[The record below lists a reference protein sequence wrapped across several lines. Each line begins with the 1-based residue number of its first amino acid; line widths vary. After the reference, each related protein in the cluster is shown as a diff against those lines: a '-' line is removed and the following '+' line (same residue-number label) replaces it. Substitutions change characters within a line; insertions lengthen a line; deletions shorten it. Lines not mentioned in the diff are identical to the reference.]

1 MLQGSLG
8 RIMTM
13 VENVR
18 NGLLIGAA
26 PRGEEGREPW
36 FLDPREILRTVR
48 LRWLTVLLPVALCLA
63 LAAAWTQLNPPQY
76 AASTQI
82 LIDPRGLQVV
92 KDGLTPP
99 DQASDASL
107 LLVDSQ
113 LRVLTS
119 DDVLGRAVDRFDLV
133 RDPEFQGRETLLGA
147 IKGLIARFTGRTE
160 PPAEPRLTALRIL
173 RDRVGARRLERSF
186 VLELG
191 VTSED
196 REKAA
201 RLARG
206 IAETYL
212 ARDAATR
219 SDTTRRAG
227 EAIEGRLAELRE
239 ALRQAEDKAQGFR
252 TKRGLVGTRTQLV
265 SEQQLTQ
272 LSEQLGA
279 ARAKALEAGARLR
292 QIEAVLAGGRSEAV
306 NEIVQNPTISAL
318 RGQLAGVERLRAD
331 AEETLGKRHP
341 SYMAAVVQEKALRGA
356 IEAEI
361 RRIAAASR
369 NDFEAA
375 QASARVLTTT
385 LERRKADALKVG
397 DDFVQ
402 LRELERQVEASRAVY
417 EAFLVRARELQEQQR
432 LDTSASR
439 IISPASPP
447 EKRIGPPTPVV
458 FVAAL
463 VAGLGLGLVGSLG
476 LELLAGRI
484 RSRRRLEGHLGR
496 TGLDALPRAPRAA
509 AKAAALRADFGSA
522 RGDGPYEVAL
532 ARLRHR
538 IAAAEPGV
546 KPLVVLVTAGDDR
559 AGKSLLARSLAL
571 SATADRERVV
581 LVDADPKG
589 LLTRDLGAAAPR
601 DLAGLLRAR
610 APLGDALV
618 TLPSGLRVLPRPSD
632 LPRDLAGPLAE
643 ALLRS
648 DADLVVVDLGLV
660 GGDVV
665 TERLIAEE
673 RIPVLLLAASA
684 RRGHLAAVDRALKA
698 IGANRRPRVVV
709 TDADL
714 RE

>member
-1 MLQGSLG
+1 
-8 RIMTM
+8 MTM

-18 NGLLIGAA
+18 NGLLIGAG

-36 FLDPREILRTVR
+36 FLDPREILRSVR
-48 LRWLTVLLPVALCLA
+48 LRWLTVLLPVLLFLA
-63 LAAAWTQLNPPQY
+63 AAAAWTQFNPPQY

-119 DDVLGRAVDRFDLV
+119 DDVLGRVVDRFDLA

-147 IKGLIARFTGRTE
+147 VKAMVARLTGRAE
-160 PPAEPRLTALRIL
+160 PPADPRLTALRAL

-206 IAETYL
+206 VAETYL

-227 EAIEGRLAELRE
+227 EAIESRLAELRGD
-239 ALRQAEDKAQGFR
+239 LRKAEDKAQAFR
-252 TKRGLVGTRTQLV
+252 AKHNLVGTRSQLV

-279 ARAKALEAGARLR
+279 ARAKALDAGARLR
-292 QIEAVLAGGRSEAV
+292 QIEGVLAGGPSDSV
-306 NEIVQNPTISAL
+306 NEIVQNPTIAAL

-331 AEETLGKRHP
+331 AEETLGRRHP
-341 SYMAAVVQEKALRGA
+341 SYQAALVQEKALRGT
-356 IEAEI
+356 IQAEI

-369 NDFEAA
+369 NDYQAA
-375 QASARVLTTT
+375 LASARTLADT

-402 LRELERQVEASRAVY
+402 LRELERQVEANRAVY

-447 EKRIGPPTPVV
+447 EKRLGPPTPVV
-458 FVAAL
+458 FIAAL
-463 VAGLGLGLVGSLG
+463 VAGLGVGLVGSLA
-476 LELLAGRI
+476 LELLAGRV

-496 TGLDALPRAPRAA
+496 TGLDALPRAPRGMVG
-509 AKAAALRADFGSA
+509 AAALRGTFGSA
-522 RGDGPYEVAL
+522 RGDGFYEVAV

-538 IAAAEPGV
+538 LAAADPGLT
-546 KPLVVLVTAGDDR
+546 PLVVLVSAADDR
-559 AGKSLLARSLAL
+559 AGKSALARALAL

-601 DLAGLLRAR
+601 DLAATLRDR
-610 APLGDALV
+610 ALVTDALI
-618 TLPSGLRVLPRPSD
+618 TLPSGLRVLPRPAD
-632 LPRDLAGPLAE
+632 LPRDLAGPLAD
-643 ALLRS
+643 ALMRC

-665 TERLIAEE
+665 TERLIADE
-673 RIPVLLLAASA
+673 RIPALLLAASA
-684 RRGHLAAVDRALKA
+684 RRSRLAAVDRALKA
-698 IGANRRPRVVV
+698 IGAGRRARVVV
-709 TDADL
+709 TDAGVKD
-714 RE
+714 

>member
-1 MLQGSLG
+1 
-8 RIMTM
+8 MTM

-18 NGLLIGAA
+18 NGLLIGAG

-36 FLDPREILRTVR
+36 FLDPREILRSVR
-48 LRWLTVLLPVALCLA
+48 LRWLTVLLPVLLFLA
-63 LAAAWTQLNPPQY
+63 AAAAWTQVNPPQY
-76 AASTQI
+76 TASTQI

-119 DDVLGRAVDRFDLV
+119 DDVLGRVVDRFDLAS
-133 RDPEFQGRETLLGA
+133 DPEFQGRKTLAAEVRALV
-147 IKGLIARFTGRTE
+147 ARLTGRTE
-160 PPAEPRLTALRIL
+160 PPADPRLTALRAL

-206 IAETYL
+206 VAETYL

-227 EAIEGRLAELRE
+227 EAIESRLAELRGD
-239 ALRQAEDKAQGFR
+239 LRRAEDKAQAFR
-252 TKRGLVGTRTQLV
+252 ARHNLVGTRAQLV

-279 ARAKALEAGARLR
+279 ARAKALEAGARMR
-292 QIEAVLAGGRSEAV
+292 QIEGVLAGGPSDSV
-306 NEIVQNPTISAL
+306 NEIVQNPTIAAL

-331 AEETLGKRHP
+331 AEETLGRRHP
-341 SYMAAVVQEKALRGA
+341 TYQAALVQEKALRGT
-356 IEAEI
+356 IQAEI

-369 NDFEAA
+369 NDYQAA
-375 QASARVLTTT
+375 LASARTLADT

-402 LRELERQVEASRAVY
+402 LRELERQVEANRAVY

-447 EKRIGPPTPVV
+447 ERHVGPPTAVL
-458 FVAAL
+458 FAAAL
-463 VAGLGLGLVGSLG
+463 VAGLGVGLVGSLA
-476 LELLAGRI
+476 LELLAGRV

-496 TGLDALPRAPRAA
+496 SGLDAVPRAPRAMVGA
-509 AKAAALRADFGSA
+509 ASLRGTFGTV
-522 RGDGPYEVAL
+522 RGDGAYEVAV

-538 IAAAEPGV
+538 LTAAYPGQ
-546 KPLVVLVTAGDDR
+546 KPLVVLVTAADDR
-559 AGKSLLARSLAL
+559 AGKSALARALAL
-571 SATADRERVV
+571 SATADRERVI

-601 DLAGLLRAR
+601 DLAASLRER
-610 APLGDALV
+610 APLTEALI
-618 TLPSGLRVLPRPSD
+618 TLPSGLRVLPRPAE
-632 LPRDLAGPLAE
+632 LPRDLVGTLAD

-665 TERLIAEE
+665 TERLIADE
-673 RIPVLLLAASA
+673 RIPALLLSASA
-684 RRGHLAAVDRALKA
+684 RRSRLAAVDRALKA
-698 IGANRRPRVVV
+698 IGAGRRARIVV
-709 TDADL
+709 TDAGVK
-714 RE
+714 E

>member
-1 MLQGSLG
+1 
-8 RIMTM
+8 MTM

-26 PRGEEGREPW
+26 PRDEGGREPW
-36 FLDPREILRTVR
+36 FLDPREILRSVR
-48 LRWLTVLLPVALCLA
+48 LRWITVLLPVLLFLA
-63 LAAAWTQLNPPQY
+63 VAAAWTRLNPPQY

-119 DDVLGRAVDRFDLV
+119 DDVLGRVVDRFDLSQ
-133 RDPEFQGRETLLGA
+133 DPEFQGRPTLIGA
-147 IKGLIARFTGRTE
+147 VKDLIGRLTGRTE
-160 PPAEPRLTALRIL
+160 PPADPRLTALRIL
-173 RDRVGARRLERSF
+173 RDRTGARRLERSF

-201 RLARG
+201 RLAG
-206 IAETYL
+206 GVAETYL

-227 EAIEGRLAELRE
+227 EAIEGRLAELRD
-239 ALRQAEDKAQGFR
+239 ALRKAEDKAQGFR
-252 TKRGLVGTRTQLV
+252 AKRNIVGTRSQLV

-272 LSEQLGA
+272 LSDQLGA
-279 ARAKALEAGARLR
+279 ARSRALEAGSRVR
-292 QIEAVLAGGRSEAV
+292 QIEGVLAGGPSDSV
-306 NEIVQNPTISAL
+306 TEIVQNPTITAL

-331 AEETLGKRHP
+331 AEDTLGRRHP
-341 SYMAAVVQEKALRGA
+341 SYQAALVQEKALRTA

-369 NDFEAA
+369 NDYQAA
-375 QASARVLTTT
+375 QASERSLAAT
-385 LERRKADALKVG
+385 LERRKAEALKVG

-447 EKRIGPPTPVV
+447 EKRLGPPTPVV

-463 VAGLGLGLVGSLG
+463 VAGLGVGLVGSLG
-476 LELLAGRI
+476 LELLAGRV

-496 TGLDALPRAPRAA
+496 TGLDALPRAPRGIAD
-509 AKAAALRADFGSA
+509 AAALRGEFGSV
-522 RGDGPYEVAL
+522 RGDGAYEVAV

-538 IAAAEPGV
+538 LAAAPG
-546 KPLVVLVTAGDDR
+546 KSSGSAPLVVLVTAADDR
-559 AGKSLLARSLAL
+559 AGKAVLARSLAL
-571 SATADRERVV
+571 SAAADRERVI
-581 LVDADPKG
+581 LIDADPEG
-589 LLTRDLGAAAPR
+589 SLTRDLGLAARR
-601 DLAGLLRAR
+601 DLAEALRDR
-610 APLGDALV
+610 TALTEAV
-618 TLPSGLRVLPRPSD
+618 VELPSGVRVLPRPGD
-632 LPRDLAGPLAE
+632 LPRSLAGNLAD

-665 TERLIAEE
+665 TERLIADE
-673 RIPVLLLAASA
+673 RIPELLLAVSA
-684 RRGHLAAVDRALKA
+684 KRSHLAAVDRALKA
-698 IGANRRPRVVV
+698 IGPARRPRLVV
-709 TDADL
+709 TDAGL

>member
-1 MLQGSLG
+1 
-8 RIMTM
+8 MTM

-18 NGLLIGAA
+18 NGLLIGAS
-26 PRGEEGREPW
+26 PRGGEEGREPW

-48 LRWLTVLLPVALCLA
+48 LRWLTVLLPVLLF
-63 LAAAWTQLNPPQY
+63 LAAAAAFTHAVPPQY

-92 KDGLTPP
+92 KDGLSPP

-119 DDVLGRAVDRFDLV
+119 DDVLGRVVDRFDLAQ
-133 RDPEFQGRETLLGA
+133 DPEFQGRETLIGA
-147 IKGLIARFTGRTE
+147 IKAAIARLTGRTE
-160 PPAEPRLTALRIL
+160 APADPRLTALRAL

-186 VLELG
+186 VVELG
-191 VTSED
+191 VTSDD
-196 REKAA
+196 RDKAA

-227 EAIEGRLAELRE
+227 EAIEGRLAELRD
-239 ALRQAEDKAQGFR
+239 ALRRAEDKAQAYR
-252 TKRGLVGTRTQLV
+252 ARHNLVGTRAQLV

-272 LSEQLGA
+272 LSDQLGA
-279 ARAKALEAGARLR
+279 ARAKALDAGARMR
-292 QIEAVLAGGRSEAV
+292 QVEGVIAGGRFDSA
-306 NEIVQNPTISAL
+306 NEIVTNPTITAL
-318 RGQLAGVERLRAD
+318 RGQLAGIERLRAD

-341 SYMAAVVQEKALRGA
+341 SYMAAVVQERALRQA

-369 NDFEAA
+369 NEYQAA
-375 QASARVLTTT
+375 LASARTLADT

-447 EKRIGPPTPVV
+447 EKRLGPPTAVI

-463 VAGLGLGLVGSLG
+463 VAGLGVGLVGSLA
-476 LELLAGRI
+476 LELLAGRV

-496 TGLDALPRAPRAA
+496 GGLDALPRAPRGMTG
-509 AKAAALRADFGSA
+509 AAALRRDFGSA
-522 RGDGPYEVAL
+522 RGDGAYEVAV

-538 IAAAEPGV
+538 LAAACPGQV
-546 KPLVVLVTAGDDR
+546 PLVVLVTAADDR
-559 AGKSLLARSLAL
+559 AGKSGLARALAL
-571 SATADRERVV
+571 SAAADRERVI
-581 LVDADPKG
+581 LVDADPSG

-601 DLAGLLRAR
+601 DLAATLGAR
-610 APLGDALV
+610 GSLADALV
-618 TLPSGLRVLPRPSD
+618 TLPSGLRVLPRPAD
-632 LPRDLAGPLAE
+632 LPRTLAGSLAD

-665 TERLIAEE
+665 TERLIADE
-673 RIPVLLLAASA
+673 RIPALLVAVSA
-684 RRGHLAAVDRALKA
+684 RRGRLAAIDRALKA
-698 IGANRRPRVVV
+698 IGAKSRPRIVV
-709 TDADL
+709 TDAAAG
-714 RE
+714 E

>member
-1 MLQGSLG
+1 
-8 RIMTM
+8 MTM

-18 NGLLIGAA
+18 NGLLIGAG

-48 LRWLTVLLPVALCLA
+48 LRWITVLLPVLLLLG
-63 LAAAWTQLNPPQY
+63 LAAAWTHLNPPQY

-119 DDVLGRAVDRFDLV
+119 DDVLGRVVDRFDLAQ
-133 RDPEFQGRETLLGA
+133 DPEFQGRETLLGA
-147 IKGLIARFTGRTE
+147 LKGLVARLTGRTE
-160 PPAEPRLTALRIL
+160 PPADPRLAALRIL
-173 RDRVGARRLERSF
+173 RDRTGARRLERSF

-196 REKAA
+196 RDKAA

-206 IAETYL
+206 VAETYL

-227 EAIEGRLAELRE
+227 EAIEGRLAELRD
-239 ALRQAEDKAQGFR
+239 ALRKAEDKAQGFR
-252 TKRGLVGTRTQLV
+252 ARHNLVGTRAQLV

-272 LSEQLGA
+272 LSDQLGA

-292 QIEAVLAGGRSEAV
+292 QIEGVLAGGPSDSV
-306 NEIVQNPTISAL
+306 NEIVQNPTITAL

-331 AEETLGKRHP
+331 AEETLGRRHP
-341 SYMAAVVQEKALRGA
+341 SYQAALVQEKAVRGT
-356 IEAEI
+356 IQAEI

-369 NDFEAA
+369 NDYQAA
-375 QASARVLTTT
+375 LASARTLADT

-447 EKRIGPPTPVV
+447 EKRLGPPTPVV
-458 FVAAL
+458 FAAAL

-476 LELLAGRI
+476 LELLAGRV

-496 TGLDALPRAPRAA
+496 SGLDALPRAPRGVAGA
-509 AKAAALRADFGSA
+509 GAFRASFGTA
-522 RGDGPYEVAL
+522 RGDGSYEVAL

-538 IAAAEPGV
+538 LAAAAPGQR
-546 KPLVVLVTAGDDR
+546 PLVVLVTAADDR
-559 AGKSLLARSLAL
+559 TGKSVLARALAL
-571 SATADRERVV
+571 SAASDRERVI
-581 LVDADPKG
+581 LVDTDPKG
-589 LLTRDLGAAAPR
+589 LVTRDLGAAAPR
-601 DLAGLLRAR
+601 DLPATLRER
-610 APLGDALV
+610 GTLGEALI
-618 TLPSGLRVLPRPSD
+618 TLASGLQVLPRPSD
-632 LPRDLAGPLAE
+632 LPRDLAGRLAD

-660 GGDVV
+660 GGNVV
-665 TERLIAEE
+665 TERLIADE
-673 RIPVLLLAASA
+673 RIPVLLLAVSA
-684 RRGHLAAVDRALKA
+684 RRGRLAAVDRALKA
-698 IGANRRPRVVV
+698 IGAGRRPRIVV
-709 TDADL
+709 TDVGARD
-714 RE
+714 

>member
-1 MLQGSLG
+1 
-8 RIMTM
+8 MTM

-26 PRGEEGREPW
+26 TRGEEGREPW
-36 FLDPREILRTVR
+36 FLDPREILRSVR
-48 LRWLTVLLPVALCLA
+48 LRWITVLVPVLLF
-63 LAAAWTQLNPPQY
+63 LGAAVAWTQFNPPQY

-119 DDVLGRAVDRFDLV
+119 DDVLGRVVDRFDLA
-133 RDPEFQGRETLLGA
+133 RDPEFQGRETLIGA
-147 IKGLIARFTGRTE
+147 VKAFVARLTGKTE
-160 PPAEPRLTALRIL
+160 PPADPRLTALRAL

-191 VTSED
+191 VTSDD

-206 IAETYL
+206 VAETYL

-227 EAIEGRLAELRE
+227 EAIESRLAELRGD
-239 ALRQAEDKAQGFR
+239 LRKAEDKAQAFR
-252 TKRGLVGTRTQLV
+252 AKHNLVGTRAQLV

-279 ARAKALEAGARLR
+279 ARAKALEAGARMR
-292 QIEAVLAGGRSEAV
+292 QIEGVLAGGPSDSV
-306 NEIVQNPTISAL
+306 SEIVQNPTIAAL

-331 AEETLGKRHP
+331 AEETLGRRHP
-341 SYMAAVVQEKALRGA
+341 SYQAALVQEKALRGT
-356 IEAEI
+356 IQAEI

-369 NDFEAA
+369 NDYQAA
-375 QASARVLTTT
+375 LASARTLADT
-385 LERRKADALKVG
+385 LERRKADALRVG

-402 LRELERQVEASRAVY
+402 LRELERQVEANRAVY

-447 EKRIGPPTPVV
+447 EKRLGPPTAVI

-463 VAGLGLGLVGSLG
+463 AAGLGVGLVGSLG
-476 LELLAGRI
+476 LELLAGRV

-496 TGLDALPRAPRAA
+496 TGLDALPRAPRGTTGAA
-509 AKAAALRADFGSA
+509 AFKRDFGSV
-522 RGDGPYEVAL
+522 RGDGPYEVAV

-538 IAAAEPGV
+538 LAAAYPGQA
-546 KPLVVLVTAGDDR
+546 PLVVLVSAADDR
-559 AGKSLLARSLAL
+559 AGKSALARALAM
-571 SATADRERVV
+571 SAAADRERVI

-589 LLTRDLGAAAPR
+589 LLTRDLGVAAPR
-601 DLAGLLRAR
+601 DLAVTLRAR
-610 APLGDALV
+610 ASLADAFIP
-618 TLPSGLRVLPRPSD
+618 LPSGLRVLPRPAD
-632 LPRDLAGPLAE
+632 LPRDLAGALAD

-648 DADLVVVDLGLV
+648 DAALVVVDLGLV
-660 GGDVV
+660 GGDVI
-665 TERLIAEE
+665 TERLIADE
-673 RIPVLLLAASA
+673 RIPALLLAVSA
-684 RRGHLAAVDRALKA
+684 RRGRLAAVDRALKA
-698 IGANRRPRVVV
+698 IGAGRRARIVV
-709 TDADL
+709 TDAGAT
-714 RE
+714 E

>member
-1 MLQGSLG
+1 
-8 RIMTM
+8 MTM

-18 NGLLIGAA
+18 NGLLVGAA
-26 PRGEEGREPW
+26 PREGREYGEGVREPW
-36 FLDPREILRTVR
+36 FLDPREILRTMR
-48 LRWLTVLLPVALCLA
+48 LRWFTVLLPVLLCLG
-63 LAAAWTQLNPPQY
+63 LAAAWMHLNPPLY

-119 DDVLGRAVDRFDLV
+119 DDVLGRVVDRFDLAK
-133 RDPEFQGRETLLGA
+133 DPEFQGRETLIGA
-147 IKGLIARFTGRTE
+147 AKALIARFTGRTD
-160 PPAEPRLTALRIL
+160 PAVDPRLTALRIL

-191 VTSED
+191 VTSDD

-201 RLARG
+201 RLATG

-219 SDTTRRAG
+219 SETTRRAG
-227 EAIEGRLAELRE
+227 EAIESRLAQLRDD
-239 ALRQAEDKAQGFR
+239 LRKAEDKAQAFR
-252 TKRGLVGTRTQLV
+252 AKHNLVGTRSQLV

-279 ARAKALEAGARLR
+279 ARAKALEAGARMR
-292 QIEAVLAGGRSEAV
+292 QVEGVISGGRFDSA
-306 NEIVQNPTISAL
+306 NEIVTNPTITSL
-318 RGQLAGVERLRAD
+318 RSQLAGVERLRAD

-341 SYMAAVVQEKALRGA
+341 SYMAAVVQEKALRAA

-375 QASARVLTTT
+375 QASAKVLGTT
-385 LERRKADALKVG
+385 LERRKAEALKVG

-402 LRELERQVEASRAVY
+402 LRELERQADASRSVY
-417 EAFLVRARELQEQQR
+417 QAFLVRARELQEQQR

-439 IISPASPP
+439 IISQASPP
-447 EKRIGPPTPVV
+447 EKRIGPPTPVLV
-458 FVAAL
+458 AAAL
-463 VAGLGLGLVGSLG
+463 VAGLGLGLVGALA
-476 LELLAGRI
+476 LELLAGRV

-496 TGLDALPRAPRAA
+496 TGLDALPRAPR
-509 AKAAALRADFGSA
+509 KAASAATLKADFGST
-522 RGDGPYEVAL
+522 RGDVPYDVAV

-538 IAAAEPGV
+538 LAAAEPGA

-559 AGKSLLARSLAL
+559 IGKSVLARSLAL
-571 SATADRERVV
+571 SAAADRERVV

-589 LLTRDLGAAAPR
+589 GLTRDLGAAAPR
-601 DLAGLLRAR
+601 DLAGLLRSR
-610 APLGDALV
+610 TPLGDALV
-618 TLPSGLRVLPRPSD
+618 TLPSGLRVLPRPAD
-632 LPRDLAGPLAE
+632 LPRDLAGNLAD

-673 RIPVLLLAASA
+673 RIPMLLLAVSA
-684 RRGHLAAVDRALKA
+684 RRSRFSAVDRALKA
-698 IGANRRPRVVV
+698 IGPGRRARVVV

>member
-1 MLQGSLG
+1 
-8 RIMTM
+8 MTM

-48 LRWLTVLLPVALCLA
+48 LRWLTVLLPVLLCLGA
-63 LAAAWTQLNPPQY
+63 AAAWTQLNPPQY

-119 DDVLGRAVDRFDLV
+119 DDVLGRAVDRFDLAL
-133 RDPEFQGRETLLGA
+133 DPEFQGRETLIGA
-147 IKGLIARFTGRTE
+147 IKGMVARLTGRTE

-186 VLELG
+186 VVELG

-219 SDTTRRAG
+219 SETTRRAG
-227 EAIEGRLAELRE
+227 EAIEGRLAELRQ
-239 ALRQAEDKAQGFR
+239 ALKRAEDKAQGFR
-252 TKRGLVGTRTQLV
+252 AKHNIVGTRSQLV

-272 LSEQLGA
+272 LSDQLGA
-279 ARAKALEAGARLR
+279 ARAKALDAGARMR
-292 QIEAVLAGGRSEAV
+292 QVEGVLTNGRFDSV
-306 NEIVQNPTISAL
+306 NEIVQNPTITAL

-341 SYMAAVVQEKALRGA
+341 SYMAAVVQEKALRTA

-375 QASARVLTTT
+375 QASARVLAST

-463 VAGLGLGLVGSLG
+463 VAGLGLGLVGGLG
-476 LELLAGRI
+476 LELLAGRV

-496 TGLDALPRAPRAA
+496 TGLDALPRAPRKVARPA
-509 AKAAALRADFGSA
+509 SLRADFGSA

-538 IAAAEPGV
+538 LAAAEPGARLGAN
-546 KPLVVLVTAGDDR
+546 PLVVLVTAGDDR
-559 AGKSLLARSLAL
+559 TGKSVLARSLAL
-571 SATADRERVV
+571 SAVADRERVI

-601 DLAGLLRAR
+601 DLAGLLRSR
-610 APLGDALV
+610 APLGEALV
-618 TLPSGLRVLPRPSD
+618 SLPSGLRVLPRPSD
-632 LPRDLAGPLAE
+632 LPRDLAGTLAD

-648 DADLVVVDLGLV
+648 DADLVMVDLGLV

-673 RIPVLLLAASA
+673 RIPVLLLAVSA
-684 RRGHLAAVDRALKA
+684 RRGRLGAVDRALKA
-698 IGANRRPRVVV
+698 IGPSRRVRVVV

>member
-1 MLQGSLG
+1 
-8 RIMTM
+8 MTM

-18 NGLLIGAA
+18 SGLLIGAA

-48 LRWLTVLLPVALCLA
+48 LRWLTVLLPVLLCLGA
-63 LAAAWTQLNPPQY
+63 AAAWTQLNPPQY

-119 DDVLGRAVDRFDLV
+119 DDVLGRAVDRLDLA
-133 RDPEFQGRETLLGA
+133 RDPEFQGRETLIGA
-147 IKGLIARFTGRTE
+147 IKGFIARLTGRTE

-186 VLELG
+186 VVELG

-239 ALRQAEDKAQGFR
+239 ALRRAEDKAQGFR
-252 TKRGLVGTRTQLV
+252 AKHNIVGTRSQLV

-272 LSEQLGA
+272 LSDQLGA
-279 ARAKALEAGARLR
+279 ARAKALDAGTRLR
-292 QIEAVLAGGRSEAV
+292 QVEGVLAGGRSESV
-306 NEIVQNPTISAL
+306 SEIVQNPTITAL
-318 RGQLAGVERLRAD
+318 RGQLAGIERLRAD

-341 SYMAAVVQEKALRGA
+341 SYMAAVVQEKALRAA

-375 QASARVLTTT
+375 QASARVLAST

-458 FVAAL
+458 FVAAV
-463 VAGLGLGLVGSLG
+463 VAGLGLGLVGGLG
-476 LELLAGRI
+476 LELLAGRV

-496 TGLDALPRAPRAA
+496 TGLDALPRAPR
-509 AKAAALRADFGSA
+509 KAARPASLRADFGTA
-522 RGDGPYEVAL
+522 RGDTPYEVAL

-538 IAAAEPGV
+538 LAAEPGT
-546 KPLVVLVTAGDDR
+546 KPGTRSGATPLVVLVTAGDDR
-559 AGKSLLARSLAL
+559 AGKSVLARSLAL
-571 SATADRERVV
+571 SAVADRERVI

-632 LPRDLAGPLAE
+632 LPRDLAGALAD

-648 DADLVVVDLGLV
+648 EADLVVVDLGLV

-673 RIPVLLLAASA
+673 RIPVLLLAVSA
-684 RRGHLAAVDRALKA
+684 RRGRLAAVDRALKA
-698 IGANRRPRVVV
+698 IGPARRARVVV

>member
-1 MLQGSLG
+1 
-8 RIMTM
+8 MTM

-26 PRGEEGREPW
+26 PREGEGRDPW
-36 FLDPREILRTVR
+36 FLDPREILRSVR
-48 LRWLTVLLPVALCLA
+48 LRWITVLLPVLLFLA

-119 DDVLGRAVDRFDLV
+119 DDVLGRAVDRFDLAK
-133 RDPEFQGRETLLGA
+133 DPEFQGRETLVGA
-147 IKGLIARFTGRTE
+147 IKGLVARLTGRTE
-160 PPAEPRLTALRIL
+160 PPADPRLTALRIL

-212 ARDAATR
+212 ARDAAIR
-219 SDTTRRAG
+219 SETTRRAG

-239 ALRQAEDKAQGFR
+239 ALRRAEDQAQAFR
-252 TKRGLVGTRTQLV
+252 AKHNLVGTRAQLV

-279 ARAKALEAGARLR
+279 ARAKALEAGARMR
-292 QIEAVLAGGRSEAV
+292 QVEGVITGGRFDSA
-306 NEIVQNPTISAL
+306 NEIVTNPTITAL

-331 AEETLGKRHP
+331 AEETLGRRHP
-341 SYMAAVVQEKALRGA
+341 SYMAAVVQEKALRAA

-375 QASARVLTTT
+375 QASARVLATT
-385 LERRKADALKVG
+385 LERRKAEALKVG

-463 VAGLGLGLVGSLG
+463 VAGLGVGLVGGLG
-476 LELLAGRI
+476 LELLAGRV

-496 TGLDALPRAPRAA
+496 PALDALPRAPRKAA
-509 AKAAALRADFGSA
+509 GAAALRADFGST
-522 RGDGPYEVAL
+522 RGDGSYEVAV

-538 IAAAEPGV
+538 LAAAEPGA
-546 KPLVVLVTAGDDR
+546 KPLVVLVTAADDR
-559 AGKSLLARSLAL
+559 TGKSLLARSLAL
-571 SATADRERVV
+571 SAAADREQVI
-581 LVDADPKG
+581 LVDADPRG

-618 TLPSGLRVLPRPSD
+618 TLPSGLRVLPRPSA
-632 LPRDLAGPLAE
+632 LPRDLAGHLAD

-648 DADLVVVDLGLV
+648 AADLVVVDLGLV
-660 GGDVV
+660 GDDVV

-673 RIPVLLLAASA
+673 RIPVQLLAVSA
-684 RRGHLAAVDRALKA
+684 RRGRFAALDRALKA
-698 IGANRRPRVVV
+698 VGASRRPHLVV
-709 TDADL
+709 TDADP

>member
-1 MLQGSLG
+1 
-8 RIMTM
+8 MTM

-18 NGLLIGAA
+18 NGLLVGAS
-26 PRGEEGREPW
+26 PREGQGERDPW
-36 FLDPREILRTVR
+36 FLDPREILRTMR
-48 LRWLTVLLPVALCLA
+48 LRWFAVLVPVLLCLG
-63 LAAAWTQLNPPQY
+63 LAAAWMHLNPPQY

-119 DDVLGRAVDRFDLV
+119 DDVLGRVVDRFDLTQ
-133 RDPEFQGRETLLGA
+133 DPEFRGRETLIGA
-147 IKGLIARFTGRTE
+147 LKALVARFAGRTE
-160 PPAEPRLTALRIL
+160 SPAEPRLTALRIL
-173 RDRVGARRLERSF
+173 RDRVGGRRLERSF

-201 RLARG
+201 RLASG

-212 ARDAATR
+212 ARDAAIR
-219 SDTTRRAG
+219 SETTRRAG

-239 ALRQAEDKAQGFR
+239 ALRQAEDKAQAFR
-252 TKRGLVGTRTQLV
+252 AKRNLVGTRSQLV

-279 ARAKALEAGARLR
+279 ARAKALEAGSRMR
-292 QIEAVLAGGRSEAV
+292 QVESVLAGGRFDSA
-306 NEIVQNPTISAL
+306 NEIVTNPTITAL

-341 SYMAAVVQEKALRGA
+341 SYQAAVVQEKALRGA

-375 QASARVLTTT
+375 QASAKILAST
-385 LERRKADALKVG
+385 LERRKTEALKVG

-439 IISPASPP
+439 IISVASPP
-447 EKRIGPPTPVV
+447 EKRIGPPMPVV
-458 FVAAL
+458 VVAAL
-463 VAGLGLGLVGSLG
+463 MAGTGLGLVGALG
-476 LELLAGRI
+476 LELLAGRV

-496 TGLDALPRAPRAA
+496 TGLDALPRAPR
-509 AKAAALRADFGSA
+509 KAVTLKADPSA

-538 IAAAEPGV
+538 LAAAEPWV

-559 AGKSLLARSLAL
+559 LGKSGLACSLAL
-571 SATADRERVV
+571 SAVADRERVI

-601 DLAGLLRAR
+601 TLADLLRAR
-610 APLGDALV
+610 APLSDALV
-618 TLPSGLRVLPRPSD
+618 ALPSGLRVLPRPSD
-632 LPRDLAGPLAE
+632 LPRDLAGIFAE

-673 RIPVLLLAASA
+673 RIPTLLLAVSA
-684 RRGHLAAVDRALKA
+684 RRGRVAAVDRALKA
-698 IGANRRPRVVV
+698 IGPSRRPRVVV
-709 TDADL
+709 TEADV

>member
-1 MLQGSLG
+1 
-8 RIMTM
+8 MTM

-18 NGLLIGAA
+18 TGLLVGAA

-63 LAAAWTQLNPPQY
+63 LAAAWTHLNPPQY

-279 ARAKALEAGARLR
+279 ARARALEAGARLR
-292 QIEAVLAGGRSEAV
+292 QVEAVLAGGRSEAV

-341 SYMAAVVQEKALRGA
+341 SYMAAVVQEKALRAA

-375 QASARVLTTT
+375 QASARVLATT
-385 LERRKADALKVG
+385 LERRKAEASKVG

-476 LELLAGRI
+476 LELLAGRV

-509 AKAAALRADFGSA
+509 ARPAALRADFGSA
-522 RGDGPYEVAL
+522 DFNSTCGDGPYEVAL

-538 IAAAEPGV
+538 LAAAEPGA

-571 SATADRERVV
+571 SALADRERVV

-673 RIPVLLLAASA
+673 RIPVLLLAVSA
-684 RRGHLAAVDRALKA
+684 RRGRLAAVDRALKA

-709 TDADL
+709 TDAGL

>member
-1 MLQGSLG
+1 
-8 RIMTM
+8 MTM

-48 LRWLTVLLPVALCLA
+48 LRWLTVLLPILLCLGA
-63 LAAAWTQLNPPQY
+63 AAAWTHLNPPQY

-119 DDVLGRAVDRFDLV
+119 DDVLGRAVDRFDLT
-133 RDPEFQGRETLLGA
+133 RDPEFQGRETLIGA

-239 ALRQAEDKAQGFR
+239 ALRQAEDKAQAFR

-279 ARAKALEAGARLR
+279 ARAKALDAGARLR
-292 QIEAVLAGGRSEAV
+292 QVEAVLAGGRSEAV

-341 SYMAAVVQEKALRGA
+341 SYMAAVVQEKALRAA

-361 RRIAAASR
+361 RRIAAAIR
-369 NDFEAA
+369 NDFQAA

-385 LERRKADALKVG
+385 LERRKAEASKVG

-476 LELLAGRI
+476 LELLAGRV

-496 TGLDALPRAPRAA
+496 AGLDALPRAPRAA
-509 AKAAALRADFGSA
+509 VRPAALRADFGSA

-538 IAAAEPGV
+538 LAAAEPGA

-571 SATADRERVV
+571 SALADRERVV

-601 DLAGLLRAR
+601 DLAGSLRAR

-632 LPRDLAGPLAE
+632 LPRDLAGSLAE

-673 RIPVLLLAASA
+673 RIPVLLLAVSA
-684 RRGHLAAVDRALKA
+684 RRGRLAAVDRALKA